1 MTPFRV
7 WLRPLG
13 ENCRVRV
20 DGIGNARWLL
30 TQLEKVPAIR
40 AIGQLDV
47 EIDAPRCTFAIPYHA
62 SLSPAT
68 FQRALAAIPE
78 VRLMLEP
85 A

>member
-13 ENCRVRV
+13 DNCRVRV
-20 DGIGNARWLL
+20 DGIGNTHWLL
-30 TQLEKVPAIR
+30 GQLDKLPAIR
-40 AIGQLDV
+40 AVGKLDV
-47 EIDAPRCTFAIPYHA
+47 EVDAPRCTFSVPYHG

-68 FQRALAAIPE
+68 FQRMLTAIPE
-78 VRLMLEP
+78 VQLMLEP